1 MQASDVIWLLAGIG
15 IGLTVAMLILAGVLV
30 VDGQR
35 FKRRLSLASS
45 PEEALRPAPAP
56 RAPVVPRTVEARPK
70 TIAGTLAAAVPAV
83 PVRSK
88 EPIVADPKQVE
99 PAAAVVD
106 EMMSDLAAEI
116 ARMQA
121 PEPVAVEVEPVPEPV
136 QVVAEPVAPPA
147 PELPPAPAPPQAAIA
162 PPEPVAAPE
171 PVAEP
176 VVEEVTAPV
185 AEEPEAPPLVLAPVI
200 QPAPA
205 PPKLPPLP
213 KVTPA
218 RKFAP
223 ALPPRNPPEPKS

>member
-45 PEEALRPAPAP
+45 PEETLRPAPAP
-56 RAPVVPRTVEARPK
+56 RAPAASRTVEARPR
-70 TIAGTLAAAVPAV
+70 TITPSTAPAMPPA

-88 EPIVADPKQVE
+88 EPIVADPKLVE

-116 ARMQA
+116 ARMQL
-121 PEPVAVEVEPVPEPV
+121 PEPVAVEVHPAPELI
-136 QVVAEPVAPPA
+136 QVVAEPVALPPA
-147 PELPPAPAPPQAAIA
+147 PELPPPPVAQPA
-162 PPEPVAAPE
+162 PVAAQPAL
-171 PVAEP
+171 VAAP
-176 VVEEVTAPV
+176 VVEEIAAPV

-223 ALPPRNPPEPKS
+223 ALPPRNPAEPKT